1 LSQDNTTWSNLTIT
15 QALLLPQAVAD
26 ASGAVALHL
35 NEETLLTEAA
45 AQSAPWSLYADSKGK
60 MGAIGLGKATPG
72 AQLTVSMQCRAPAQQ
87 HHTNVV
93 ITYMKSY
100 ESVGGVR
107 IAPKGG
113 GAAEPHVHVLDA
125 LDTAEHTS
133 TSALKILRLNDVYIT
148 ASSTSADGL
157 DMNTVE
163 LQLEL
168 LGPSDIALLKPEA
181 ASHDNDA
188 TNLQFSAGLR
198 KDWKFKLLGI
208 SCC

>member
-1 LSQDNTTWSNLTIT
+1 LCVSNSSLSVSRTSF
-15 QALLLPQAVAD
+15 
-26 ASGAVALHL
+26 
-35 NEETLLTEAA
+35 
-45 AQSAPWSLYADSKGK
+45 SAHVHQNAGH
-60 MGAIGLGKATPG
+60 AIGLGKATPG

-87 HHTNVV
+87 HHTNLV
-93 ITYMKSY
+93 ITYLKSY
-100 ESVGGVR
+100 ESVGAVR

-113 GAAEPHVHVLDA
+113 GAAEPHAHVLDA
-125 LDTAEHTS
+125 LDTTEHTS

-148 ASSTSADGL
+148 ASSTSADSL

-168 LGPSDIALLKPEA
+168 LGPSNVALLKREH
-181 ASHDNDA
+181 ASHDNA
-188 TNLQFSAGLR
+188 ETKLQLSESVR